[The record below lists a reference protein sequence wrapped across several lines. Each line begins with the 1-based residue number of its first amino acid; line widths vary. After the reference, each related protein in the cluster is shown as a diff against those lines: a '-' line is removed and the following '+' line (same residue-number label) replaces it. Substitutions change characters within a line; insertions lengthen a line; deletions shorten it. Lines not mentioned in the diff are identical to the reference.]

1 MLIIKLL
8 NLHLVQIYE
17 EGVLVWYVAI
27 LNIIRDTEISVRQVA
42 TSFNASLKYL
52 NETAAKYW
60 DANKLRIS

>member
-27 LNIIRDTEISVRQVA
+27 LNIISDTEISVRQVA
-42 TSFNASLKYL
+42 TSFNALLKYL
-52 NETAAKYW
+52 NNMAAKCW
-60 DANKLRIS
+60 DANKLRIP